1 MDARENIVRHTC
13 CRVTCA
19 ICINGWLVCRV
30 SFTATGDGAA
40 AARTT
45 LGTSTPLSG
54 IWPIRVARAPF

>member
-1 MDARENIVRHTC
+1 
-13 CRVTCA
+13 
-19 ICINGWLVCRV
+19 VCRV